1 MSDDLISVVSDRMG
15 TASSTSI
22 YDVLYPTGFFN
33 VDYLNGYK
41 INGYHTDGSK
51 FSYDA
56 FGIVDGSFNLVVGR
70 TGSGK
75 TTAAIQWGANII
87 RRFDNARMFIASIEG
102 GITINR
108 LEALTGWFG
117 DDLFKRV
124 SIRNSGLNVESIYK
138 EILSIYDAKMANKDE
153 YLYDTGH
160 VDSRGLPII
169 KMVPTVYVIDS
180 VANMVPER
188 VANRGEMGGQMDATA
203 IAKANTQ
210 FIKLTMQ
217 LLKTVNIIVLA
228 INHINKRVET
238 GFMPTK
244 NDIPYLK
251 QDETLPGGKAINY
264 DANNIFKLDD
274 KKIKEESFGF
284 NGKEIVVQMIK
295 SRTNK
300 ANMTTPLLLNF
311 DIGFDPYFSLL
322 LLLKDTGRVKAKG
335 AYMQIDDYADMKFT
349 NKKFT
354 EMLFSNKEFQ
364 KVFFDV
370 AKEECRKLLTP
381 TKTLTESVD
390 NTLSNDVMALFR
402 AMDQVEE

>member
-1 MSDDLISVVSDRMG
+1 M
-15 TASSTSI
+15 
-22 YDVLYPTGFFN
+22 
-33 VDYLNGYK
+33 
-41 INGYHTDGSK
+41 
-51 FSYDA
+51 
-56 FGIVDGSFNLVVGR
+56 
-70 TGSGK
+70 
-75 TTAAIQWGANII
+75 
-87 RRFDNARMFIASIEG
+87 
-102 GITINR
+102 
-108 LEALTGWFG
+108 
-117 DDLFKRV
+117 
-124 SIRNSGLNVESIYK
+124 RNSGLNVESIYK

-217 LLKTVNIIVLA
+217 LLKTANIIVLA

-335 AYMQIDDYADMKFT
+335 AYMQLDEHADMKFT

-354 EMLFSNKEFQ
+354 EILFDNKDFQ
-364 KVFFDV
+364 KVFFEA

>member
-1 MSDDLISVVSDRMG
+1 
-15 TASSTSI
+15 
-22 YDVLYPTGFFN
+22 
-33 VDYLNGYK
+33 
-41 INGYHTDGSK
+41 
-51 FSYDA
+51 
-56 FGIVDGSFNLVVGR
+56 
-70 TGSGK
+70 
-75 TTAAIQWGANII
+75 
-87 RRFDNARMFIASIEG
+87 
-102 GITINR
+102 
-108 LEALTGWFG
+108 
-117 DDLFKRV
+117 
-124 SIRNSGLNVESIYK
+124 
-138 EILSIYDAKMANKDE
+138 
-153 YLYDTGH
+153 
-160 VDSRGLPII
+160 
-169 KMVPTVYVIDS
+169 MVPTVYVIDS

-217 LLKTVNIIVLA
+217 LLKTANIIVLA